1 MNSSKAH
8 KPKILIVLSRFPY
21 PLEKGDK
28 LRAFYQI
35 KELSKTHDIT
45 LFATSDSKVSE
56 AHQKIV
62 EVFCSKIVIAYIPK
76 WRRTLSLA
84 FALFSEL
91 PFQVHYFYSKSAQR
105 KIKSLIQSGSFKHI
119 YCQLIRT
126 TEYVKN
132 IHHIPK
138 TLDYMDALS
147 TGIERRIERRPWF
160 DKWLF
165 RLEAKRLKKYEL
177 KIFDFFENHTIISQQ
192 DRQLIPHPE
201 RAKIHCIPNGIAPS
215 FFESLER
222 PENYDFVFVG
232 NMSYPPN
239 IDAVNY
245 IVDSILPEF
254 PKSKLLVSGATP
266 HSSLLKI
273 AQMNPQLEI
282 TGWVEDIRDAY
293 LNGKIFLAPMKIGTG
308 MQNKL
313 LEAMAL
319 KTPCITTDLANNPIE
334 ATNGTEILVGNTPDE
349 IIAQIKYLLESSDA
363 RARIAVAAQDF
374 VKAKYSWEETTSRLT
389 DIMNQNH
396 VEPTDK

>member
-1 MNSSKAH
+1 MNSSQAH
-8 KPKILIVLSRFPY
+8 KPQLLIVLSRFPF

-35 KELSKTHDIT
+35 KELSKTYDIT
-45 LFATSDSKVSE
+45 LFATSDSKVSM
-56 AHQKIV
+56 AHQQML
-62 EVFCSKIVIAYIPK
+62 ETYCSRIVIAYIPK
-76 WRRTLSLA
+76 WRRTLSFAL
-84 FALFSEL
+84 ALFSEL
-91 PFQVHYFYSKSAQR
+91 PFQVHYFYSNLARK
-105 KIKSLIQSGSFKHI
+105 KIKSLVEENEYKHI

-126 TEYVKN
+126 TEYIKN

-147 TGIERRIERRPWF
+147 TGIERRIERRHWY

-177 KIFDFFENHTIISQQ
+177 KIFDFFENHTIISRQ
-192 DRQLIPHPE
+192 DRQLISHPE
-201 RAKIHCIPNGIAPS
+201 REKIHCIPNGIAPS
-215 FFESLER
+215 FFETLER
-222 PENYDFVFVG
+222 PEEYDFVFVG

-239 IDAVNY
+239 IDAVKY
-245 IVDSILPEF
+245 MVEAILPKF
-254 PKSKLLVSGATP
+254 PASKLLVSGATP
-266 HSSLLKI
+266 HPSLVKI
-273 AQMNPQLEI
+273 AQHNSQLEI

-334 ATNGTEILVGNTPDE
+334 ATDGKEILVGNTSEE
-349 IIAQIKYLLESSDA
+349 IISQMKYLLESSET
-363 RARIAVAAQDF
+363 RTQIAAAAQDF
-374 VKAKYSWEETTSRLT
+374 VKEKYSWEETTYQLIE
-389 DIMNQNH
+389 IMNQNH
-396 VEPTDK
+396 VESTIK